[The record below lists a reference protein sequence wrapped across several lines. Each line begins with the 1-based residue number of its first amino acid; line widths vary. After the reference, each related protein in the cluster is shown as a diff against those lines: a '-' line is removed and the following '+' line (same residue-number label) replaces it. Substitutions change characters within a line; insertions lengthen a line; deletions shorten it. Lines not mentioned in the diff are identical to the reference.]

1 MNRVSI
7 TDVEWINVHILAIIR
22 AELQHD
28 MAATCCRF
36 ALSTEQANFIRSL
49 RLDELWSRAF
59 QIGDTTL
66 FPPRADLVQLLSTPP
81 NLAGAFSLVSPP
93 APPYLEPRR

>member
-1 MNRVSI
+1 MNSVTI

-22 AELQHD
+22 SGLQHD

-36 ALSTEQANFIRSL
+36 ALDTEQADYLRSL
-49 RLDELWSRAF
+49 RLDELWSLAF

-66 FPPRADLVQLLSTPP
+66 FPPRADLVHLLSAPR

-93 APPYLEPRR
+93 APSYPTSKR